1 VVILGPAARRCAPQS
16 LRIARGNWLAAAGTN
31 HCRRARCAQ
40 AWESRVGN
48 YGGQGSME
56 LPGPAYRLPA
66 VDQPHQLG
74 VAARLPNSAADGTAC
89 YGRMAGGC
97 ERHCCRAA
105 NWQRTSGTRNAFAMK
120 RVTTI
125 RIFLV
130 WTSWLACVLQKSI
143 SRLGMA
149 ADGLEHVGSGWPQ
162 KR

>member
-1 VVILGPAARRCAPQS
+1 
-16 LRIARGNWLAAAGTN
+16 
-31 HCRRARCAQ
+31 
-40 AWESRVGN
+40 
-48 YGGQGSME
+48 
-56 LPGPAYRLPA
+56 
-66 VDQPHQLG
+66 
-74 VAARLPNSAADGTAC
+74 
-89 YGRMAGGC
+89 MAGGC